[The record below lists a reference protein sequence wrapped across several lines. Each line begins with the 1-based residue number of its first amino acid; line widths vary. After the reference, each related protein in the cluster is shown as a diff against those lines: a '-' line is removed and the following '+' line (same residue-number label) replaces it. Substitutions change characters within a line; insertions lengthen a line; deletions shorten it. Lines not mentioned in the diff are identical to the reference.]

1 MLMGSEIK
9 IGWTRFPPLLWL
21 SWCSVHN
28 STFCCHAPLQ
38 ATCCSMIWTMV
49 SWYTTPVDA
58 VCTTSS
64 SVAMSQRQQ
73 RIPSYGL
80 SHEIMTHQPSWCSV
94 HNGLMQWML
103 YSLYNNIRVTNNVAT
118 VDSSWTTRIT
128 SSFVSHSALSRRH
141 NVVFVRQQAPILE
154 NKYQESNRPC
164 LLLNNDQRAECL
176 DPIHHGDMT
185 SP

>member
-1 MLMGSEIK
+1 MPRCK
-9 IGWTRFPPLLWL
+9 QH
-21 SWCSVHN
+21 CSI
-28 STFCCHAPLQ
+28 L
-38 ATCCSMIWTMV
+38 WTMV

-58 VCTTSS
+58 VRTTSS

-73 RIPSYGL
+73 QIPSYGL
-80 SHEIMTHQPSWCSV
+80 SHEIMTYQPSWCSV
-94 HNGLMQWML
+94 LNGLTQWML
-103 YSLYNNIRVTNNVAT
+103 YSLYNNICVTHNVES

-128 SSFVSHSALSRRH
+128 SSFVSHSALRRRH
-141 NVVFVRQQAPILE
+141 HVVFVRQQAPTLE
-154 NKYQESNRPC
+154 NKYQESKWPS